1 MVFIPE
7 VSNIILDNIGG
18 KLVYSE
24 SLAPLW
30 WNWYTRQV
38 EGLCLNG
45 HAGSSPVG
53 GIKKGRDYG
62 LFCAVTSPLLPFLP
76 EQG

>member
-1 MVFIPE
+1 M
-7 VSNIILDNIGG
+7 
-18 KLVYSE
+18 
-24 SLAPLW
+24 PLW

-53 GIKKGRDYG
+53 GIKKGG
-62 LFCAVTSPLLPFLP
+62 TITGNLVKIPPFFCFYWRW
-76 EQG
+76 

>member
-1 MVFIPE
+1 MYSPSYNMRLTTPFADD
-7 VSNIILDNIGG
+7 IIIFGVLSH
-18 KLVYSE
+18 V
-24 SLAPLW
+24 PLW

-53 GIKKGRDYG
+53 GIKKGG
-62 LFCAVTSPLLPFLP
+62 GGC
-76 EQG
+76 